1 MDIKQL
7 GYFIVIVDADY
18 NLSKAA
24 EIIHISQSA
33 LSQMIKNFEEKEK
46 ISLFERSHGRFDRL
60 SPAGE
65 KLYKHAKTITQYYD
79 SMMTEIRSFN
89 TEIKGEIRIGVPPY
103 ITSTVFSEVM
113 SKLRRLHPDI
123 KIIFIEMG
131 GYHLRQKLLLDE
143 VDIAIIL
150 RPTNLD
156 PQSVEEIL
164 LIENELC
171 AFMDENH
178 ALTSKPYLDWSDLDG
193 TPLAIFD
200 ESFMIHHHLMDEF
213 KKRKIAPDIL
223 IQSNYWDFILRSTF
237 GTDIITILP
246 GVTLDYFPAQHI
258 RAVPFHEPIKWQVVM
273 CRNKKKI
280 YSKLIEFVFHTVI
293 EYF

>member
-7 GYFIVIVDADY
+7 RYFIEIVDVDY

-46 ISLFERSHGRFDRL
+46 ISLFKRSHGRLDGL

-65 KLYKHAKTITQYYD
+65 KLYNHAKIITQYHD
-79 SMMTEIRSFN
+79 HMMREIRSFH
-89 TEIKGEIRIGVPPY
+89 TELIGEIRIGVPPY
-103 ITSTVFSEVM
+103 ISSTVFSEVM
-113 SKLRRLHPDI
+113 SKLKRHYPDI

-131 GYHLRQKLLLDE
+131 GHHLRQKLLLDE

-150 RPTNLD
+150 KPTHLD
-156 PQSVEEIL
+156 PQSFEEFL

-178 ALTSKPYLDWSDLDG
+178 VLMNKSHLEWSDLDG
-193 TPLAIFD
+193 IPLAIFD
-200 ESFMIHHHLMDEF
+200 EGFMIHHQLMDEF
-213 KKRKIAPDIL
+213 KKRKITPNIL
-223 IQSNYWDFILRSTF
+223 IQSSYWDFILRATLK
-237 GTDIITILP
+237 TDMITILP
-246 GVTLDYFPAQHI
+246 AVTLDYFPAQHI
-258 RAVPFHEPIKWQVVM
+258 RAVFFHEPIKWQVIM
-273 CRNKKKI
+273 CQNKRQT
-280 YSKLIEFVFHTVI
+280 YSKLVEFITHTII